1 MISKNFKKL
10 IVLSSVCLMSSIAF
24 ATTSCQAKN
33 NFETLKYTILTQDG
47 TNVKT
52 ILDENKIEYD
62 ENELS
67 SFISTNSN
75 IAYTLSNGD
84 IIANNVGTTTIEI
97 LNSNKTNL
105 YSIELTVEE
114 CQKIPDDQKVSFVH
128 SRATIKDTLED
139 IVYGE
144 KNLAKH
150 EKYQIGVKV
159 PNQTDQ
165 TLTVLSSN
173 ENVITTIEENG
184 NYYLYTQNVGQSN
197 ITIYDCQLNKMFDY
211 TVNVV
216 KKMESDEEVR
226 DYLTRIDY
234 FQGWGWDSGNIH
246 GGEDVAMKLS
256 FPTSNTGILYGNSG
270 ELGNVGQ
277 NNFEIKFVQY
287 GATKDSNDVL
297 FGYAES
303 YRYQIENFQP
313 AIQFP
318 YTIKYLDVSET
329 KDQLRLYSTNILLD
343 FFFPKSN

>member
-1 MISKNFKKL
+1 MITKNFKKL

-67 SFISTNSN
+67 SFRSTNSN

-97 LNSNKTNL
+97 FNSNKTNL

-144 KNLAKH
+144 SNLAKH

-173 ENVITTIEENG
+173 EDVITTIEENG

-197 ITIYDCQLNKMFDY
+197 ITIYDCQLNKMVDY

-256 FPTSNTGILYGNSG
+256 FPTSNSGILYGNSG

-287 GATKDSNDVL
+287 GATKDSNDEL

>member
-1 MISKNFKKL
+1 
-10 IVLSSVCLMSSIAF
+10 
-24 ATTSCQAKN
+24 
-33 NFETLKYTILTQDG
+33 
-47 TNVKT
+47 
-52 ILDENKIEYD
+52 
-62 ENELS
+62 
-67 SFISTNSN
+67 
-75 IAYTLSNGD
+75 
-84 IIANNVGTTTIEI
+84 
-97 LNSNKTNL
+97 
-105 YSIELTVEE
+105 
-114 CQKIPDDQKVSFVH
+114 
-128 SRATIKDTLED
+128 
-139 IVYGE
+139 
-144 KNLAKH
+144 
-150 EKYQIGVKV
+150 
-159 PNQTDQ
+159 
-165 TLTVLSSN
+165 
-173 ENVITTIEENG
+173 
-184 NYYLYTQNVGQSN
+184 
-197 ITIYDCQLNKMFDY
+197 MFDY

-246 GGEDVAMKLS
+246 GGDDVAMKLS

-303 YRYQIENFQP
+303 YRYQIENFQS